1 MSLKTPKELVE
12 TGLIPEEIA
21 KPILV
26 YRRVCHGVW
35 ISFIKVKQESLALLL
50 DFIDSQGSLVN
61 SKGEL
66 AHPALHI
73 LRPITESSGISYEE
87 ALSQCGELGA
97 LVNRRLQGDSYFII
111 PRKNIV
117 DAINHSLILKVVVP
131 ILDDNSL
138 EDYLHAVI
146 GLSTLGT
153 LVNCPN
159 KVDFRSMYQ
168 RTVLGEHEL
177 FTVQQR
183 LLGNPGPEI
192 QSIYIMQVVDLV
204 ERDTLADKEKWP
216 GLMWQLDPT
225 LNNADTSIFRTG
237 RNSPIWGNTR
247 NGFVV
252 TDYKVLDH
260 GGLVRSIDK
269 FSENCIISVMQRL
282 PASSTTH
289 STANNTL
296 DLLRR
301 IASSDLKAILEGSI
315 DN

>member
-1 MSLKTPKELVE
+1 MSLKTPKELIE

-26 YRRVCHGVW
+26 YRRVCNGVW

-73 LRPITESSGISYEE
+73 LRPITEASGLSYEE
-87 ALSQCGELGA
+87 ALSQCGELGTI
-97 LVNRRLQGDSYFII
+97 VNRRLQGDAYFII

-117 DAINHSLILKVVVP
+117 DAINHSLILKIVVP

-138 EDYLHAVI
+138 EDYLHAVV
-146 GLSTLGT
+146 GLSNLGT

-159 KVDFRSMYQ
+159 KLDFRAFDQ
-168 RTVLGEHEL
+168 RTVLGEHEW
-177 FTVQQR
+177 FPVQQR
-183 LLGNPGPEI
+183 LMGNPGPEI
-192 QSIYIMQVVDLV
+192 QSISILQVVDLI

-216 GLMWQLDPT
+216 GIMWQLDPA
-225 LNNADTSIFRTG
+225 LNNAETSIFRVG
-237 RNSPIWGNTR
+237 RNSPVWGTTR
-247 NGFVV
+247 RGFVPN
-252 TDYKVLDH
+252 DYKVLDH
-260 GGLVRSIDK
+260 GGLVRVLDK
-269 FSENCIISVMQRL
+269 FSENCIVSGMQRL
-282 PASSTTH
+282 PASSNIN
-289 STANNTL
+289 STARNTL
-296 DLLRR
+296 ELLNS